1 MFIAYLLFLLADSV
15 MYIAITWWLVRSF
28 KYHRFGV
35 AAFLILIIPFIYPLV
50 YAGSMYN
57 VLWMLVFTP
66 FYGLAIM
73 IFIFPTSM
81 MLYYILTL
89 GSLLVLF
96 LLRKKLGRFKR
107 S

>member
-1 MFIAYLLFLLADSV
+1 
-15 MYIAITWWLVRSF
+15 MYIAITWWIVRSF

-35 AAFLILIIPFIYPLV
+35 ATFLILIIPFIYPLV
-50 YAGSMYN
+50 YGGSVDI
-57 VLWMLVFTP
+57 VLWMLIFTP

-81 MLYYILTL
+81 MLYYIMTF
-89 GSLLVLF
+89 GSLFVLF
-96 LLRKKLGRFKR
+96 LLRKKLGRFMR